1 MSALVCANIYYKLAV
16 IITIPSVYSA
26 GWGVCVTLG
35 QVASS
40 PQSPL
45 ARSAPGAHEAV
56 VRCPILLLAHPDI
69 FLLCEDEHL
78 SLCVVGQGGG
88 VSKIWLGFRKLPLS
102 ILQLT
107 LCI

>member
-1 MSALVCANIYYKLAV
+1 MGCLHDSGTGGLVATV
-16 IITIPSVYSA
+16 P
-26 GWGVCVTLG
+26 
-35 QVASS
+35 
-40 PQSPL
+40 PL

-56 VRCPILLLAHPDI
+56 VRRPILLLAHPDV

-78 SLCVVGQGGG
+78 SLCVVGRGGG